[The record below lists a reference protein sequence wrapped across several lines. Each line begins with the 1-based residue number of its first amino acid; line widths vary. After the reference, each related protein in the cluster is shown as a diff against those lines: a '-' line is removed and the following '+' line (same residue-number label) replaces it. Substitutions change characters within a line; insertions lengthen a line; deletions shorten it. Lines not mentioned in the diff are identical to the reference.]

1 MLIQT
6 PKKANQ
12 VSLELVHILET
23 SACPL
28 SKLPRGEK
36 GKTPWPCRRLRRD
49 YSHTVRDPLLP
60 PGSCAPA
67 SSHSQ
72 LGDSGGHPAGRGSEL
87 EAGSKIGKPRVIDQV
102 PTVLGRSLEVLWF
115 GFLDAAEAGGVNSTA
130 PIWLICI
137 FTVTEHL
144 RQRH

>member
-1 MLIQT
+1 MWH
-6 PKKANQ
+6 
-12 VSLELVHILET
+12 SLV
-23 SACPL
+23 
-28 SKLPRGEK
+28 
-36 GKTPWPCRRLRRD
+36 
-49 YSHTVRDPLLP
+49 
-60 PGSCAPA
+60 
-67 SSHSQ
+67 
-72 LGDSGGHPAGRGSEL
+72 GSEL